1 MPIYAQVDL
10 VLEIIGTIAFA
21 FSGAMLGIRKRMDLM
36 GTIVLGVVTALG
48 GGCIRDVI
56 LGYHPPN
63 MFTDPSYA
71 IQSVISSIVI
81 FMICYIKTDLLSSKM
96 MENFENVMLYFDA
109 IGLGAFTVTGIN
121 AALKLGYADYKFL
134 LIFSGMITGVGGGV
148 IRDVFANRTPSI
160 FREQI
165 YASASLV
172 GACFYLIFRNILE
185 LDEVMI
191 LSALI
196 VIVIRLFAVKKN
208 LGLPKINY

>member
-1 MPIYAQVDL
+1 MPSYQQIDL
-10 VLEIIGTIAFA
+10 ILGIIGTIAFA

-36 GTIVLGVVTALG
+36 GTIVLGVTTALG
-48 GGCIRDVI
+48 GGCIRDII

-63 MFTDPSYA
+63 MFTDPSFA
-71 IQSVISSIVI
+71 VQSVVSSIII
-81 FMICYIKTDLLSSKM
+81 FVICYFKTDLLSSKT
-96 MENFENVMLYFDA
+96 MENFENIMIYFDA

-121 AALKLGYADYKFL
+121 AALKLGYTDAKFL

-148 IRDVFANRTPSI
+148 IRDVFADRTPSI

-165 YASASLV
+165 YASASLL
-172 GACFYLIFRNILE
+172 GACCYLIFRNMLD

-196 VIVIRLFAVKKN
+196 VFIIRMVAVKKD

>member
-1 MPIYAQVDL
+1 MPSYEQIDL
-10 VLEIIGTIAFA
+10 FLEVIGTIAFA

-36 GTIVLGVVTALG
+36 GTIVLGVTTALG

-63 MFTDPSYA
+63 MFTDPSCA
-71 IQSVISSIVI
+71 IQAVVSSIII
-81 FMICYIKTDLLSSKM
+81 FIVCYFKTDLLSSKTL
-96 MENFENVMLYFDA
+96 ENFEKIMIYFDA

-121 AALKLGYADYKFL
+121 AALNLGYTDEKFL

-148 IRDVFANRTPSI
+148 IRDVFADRTPSI

-165 YASASLV
+165 YASASFF
-172 GACFYLIFRNILE
+172 GACFYLIFRKMLGI
-185 LDEVMI
+185 DEVMI

-196 VIVIRLFAVKKN
+196 VFVIRMVAVKKD